1 MSEFMEGVFA
11 CAAIFVIL
19 GGLLIICHCIG
30 LIIMRLR
37 DLRTGKR
44 RLCVLR
50 RVL

>member
-1 MSEFMEGVFA
+1 MTEFWEGILA

-19 GGLLIICHCIG
+19 GGLLIICRGIG
-30 LIIMRLR
+30 LVVMRIR
-37 DLRTGKR
+37 DLRTGRK